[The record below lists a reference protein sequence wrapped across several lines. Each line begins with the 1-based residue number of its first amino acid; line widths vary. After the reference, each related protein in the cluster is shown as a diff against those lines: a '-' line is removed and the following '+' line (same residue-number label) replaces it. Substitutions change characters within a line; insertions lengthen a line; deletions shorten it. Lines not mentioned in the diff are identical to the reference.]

1 MWKGLQTGKIA
12 FIKHRARM
20 WKKVFRGQ
28 LIRLTNLTRSE
39 GLSRVVVGLEGLV
52 KARF

>member
-1 MWKGLQTGKIA
+1 MWMGFQTGKIT
-12 FIKHRARM
+12 FIKHRAGM

-39 GLSRVVVGLEGLV
+39 GLSRVVGLEVLV
-52 KARF
+52 EARF